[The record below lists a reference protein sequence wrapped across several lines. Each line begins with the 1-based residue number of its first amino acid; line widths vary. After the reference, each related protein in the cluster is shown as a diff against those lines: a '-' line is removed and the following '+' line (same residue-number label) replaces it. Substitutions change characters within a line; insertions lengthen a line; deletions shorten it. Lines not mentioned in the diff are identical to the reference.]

1 MVGPEHLEP
10 ASSTIE
16 SDQVHGECRW
26 IAGGRIARVQ
36 ESPGLT
42 GAHDP
47 RTALG
52 TEFLADPLP
61 EHPLQPEPESDA
73 VDPLPDSMVGR
84 TTCFTLGTARGR
96 ESFHRA
102 ACNRY
107 PEASPATTAN
117 AGLAS
122 NPPDVSCTERNRWTL
137 GRRGHRCAHSR
148 VDGNPRQ
155 QPSTTGINRSSADPS
170 GDPAVAKSREVS
182 PRPFSCLELTL
193 SILAL

>member
-1 MVGPEHLEP
+1 MIGSERLKQ

-16 SDQVHGECRW
+16 SDQVHGERRW

-42 GAHDP
+42 GAHDA

-52 TEFLADPLP
+52 TGFLADPLP

-73 VDPLPDSMVGR
+73 VGPMPDSMVGR
-84 TTCFTLGTARGR
+84 TTCFTLGAARGQ
-96 ESFHRA
+96 ESFDRA

-107 PEASPATTAN
+107 PEASPAAPAN

-122 NPPDVSCTERNRWTL
+122 NPQEVSCPE
-137 GRRGHRCAHSR
+137 GSR
-148 VDGNPRQ
+148 
-155 QPSTTGINRSSADPS
+155 
-170 GDPAVAKSREVS
+170 
-182 PRPFSCLELTL
+182 
-193 SILAL
+193 